1 MSGKPK
7 RPSMANA
14 VGNVAVMAQTNAGT
28 DARMVQVSTIS
39 VIPRH
44 NPRYSRME
52 ETPEL
57 TEDDLTDILPSIR
70 DQGVLSPLLLRP
82 NPHAAPGHYEL
93 VAGHRRL
100 RAAILAGIT
109 QVPVYIRE
117 IPDRDLLKVAI
128 TENNARQKPDPYN
141 NDLAVLE
148 QISATTGVPLEQIP
162 SYLNRLRNG
171 TEEDVHHV
179 GETLASMG
187 LGALETWARTR
198 SRILMLSQEEVA
210 AVRAGQLS
218 LKASLQLTYLKDN
231 PQRAQ
236 ILRQAAEGAW
246 SAEQVRAHVQT
257 LTKPSRS
264 ASRPSLDDLKSR
276 LTPEK
281 LEDLNDVKR
290 QQVERQLAK
299 LIALLDS

>member
-1 MSGKPK
+1 MIP
-7 RPSMANA
+7 
-14 VGNVAVMAQTNAGT
+14 VLVF
-28 DARMVQVSTIS
+28 DIETIPD
-39 VIPRH
+39 VDG
-44 NPRYSRME
+44 
-52 ETPEL
+52 L
-57 TEDDLTDILPSIR
+57 
-70 DQGVLSPLLLRP
+70 
-82 NPHAAPGHYEL
+82 
-93 VAGHRRL
+93 RRL
-100 RAAILAGIT
+100 HDH
-109 QVPVYIRE
+109 P
-117 IPDRDLLKVAI
+117 
-128 TENNARQKPDPYN
+128 
-141 NDLAVLE
+141 
-148 QISATTGVPLEQIP
+148 
-162 SYLNRLRNG
+162 
-171 TEEDVHHV
+171 
-179 GETLASMG
+179 ASMSD
-187 LGALETWARTR
+187 A
-198 SRILMLSQEEVA
+198 EVA
-210 AVRAGQLS
+210 AVRAGRLS